1 MAAAE
6 QPLPKGSLRARAR
19 RKALVLMVCQ
29 GAASHAAQILG
40 GKMDFLQNPFRSDLS
55 TDCFQPHS

>member
-6 QPLPKGSLRARAR
+6 QPLSKGSLRARAR
-19 RKALVLMVCQ
+19 RKAHQ
-29 GAASHAAQILG
+29 GAASRAAQILG
-40 GKMDFLQNPFRSDLS
+40 GKMDFLQNPFRSDLN

>member
-6 QPLPKGSLRARAR
+6 QPLPKGSLRAWAR
-19 RKALVLMVCQ
+19 RKASQ
-29 GAASHAAQILG
+29 GAASRAAQILR
-40 GKMDFLQNPFRSDLS
+40 GKMDFLQNPFRSDLN